1 MPGTFV
7 DPRGAQAAL
16 ATKGNILPQTD
27 YGNPQALLGE
37 NADYY
42 AAGIDASTGASAV
55 VTADT
60 SIPGGAAPI
69 GDSGQLAAGE
79 YAYYI
84 EVLHP
89 SAAAANRQVLVQV
102 RDAANAQ
109 TQRTIATVNAGA
121 GTQKLQGRL
130 QLDTNE
136 RVRLLTGSDATN
148 TLIAFVLL
156 LKKLD

>member
-7 DPRGAQAAL
+7 DPRGPAAVI
-16 ATKGNILPQTD
+16 ASKGNIVPQTD
-27 YGNPQALLGE
+27 YGNPSALAGD
-37 NADYY
+37 NWDVY
-42 AAGIDASTGASAV
+42 AAGVDASTGASSV

-60 SIPGGAAPI
+60 SIPAGAAAS
-69 GDSGQLAAGE
+69 GDTGQLAAGE

-84 EVLHP
+84 EITHP
-89 SAAAANRQVLVQV
+89 SAAAANRQVIAQV

-109 TQRTIATVNAGA
+109 TQRTIDSVLAGA
-121 GTQKLQGRL
+121 GKRILQGRL

-136 RVRLLTGSDATN
+136 RIRLLTGTDATN
-148 TLIAFVLL
+148 TLISFLLL